1 MTAPHDTT
9 NENTGKDTRA
19 SVTIKKYANRRLYN
33 TATSSYVTLDHL
45 AIMVKEGT
53 NFNVYDAKTG
63 EDLTHTILTQIIV
76 EEESKGG
83 QNLLPINFLRQ
94 LIGFYGK
101 NMQWLVPKYLDS
113 SMQSLT
119 ENQEKL
125 RGYMQNTFGGM
136 FPFGALE
143 EASKQNMAMFEK
155 TMQMFTPFS
164 EGAKQAQHMMQT
176 TAEQQMQM
184 LQTQLVNLQ
193 RQMTELGNKNK

>member
-1 MTAPHDTT
+1 MTASQNDPPD
-9 NENTGKDTRA
+9 NKDADKA

-33 TATSSYVTLDHL
+33 TSTSSYVTLDHL
-45 AIMVKEGT
+45 AAMVKEGT

-76 EEESKGG
+76 EEESKDG

-119 ENQEKL
+119 ENQEKF
-125 RGYMQNTFGGM
+125 RSYVQNAFGGIFPFGGM
-136 FPFGALE
+136 DE
-143 EASKQNMAMFEK
+143 ISKQNVAMFEK
-155 TMQMFTPFS
+155 TMQMFAPFS
-164 EGAKQAQHMMQT
+164 EGAKQAQQMMQN

-193 RQMTELGNKNK
+193 RQMTELSNKTK

>member
-1 MTAPHDTT
+1 MTASQNDPPD
-9 NENTGKDTRA
+9 NKNADKA

-33 TATSSYVTLDHL
+33 TSTSSYVTLDHL
-45 AIMVKEGT
+45 AAMVKEGT

-76 EEESKGG
+76 EEESKDG

-119 ENQEKL
+119 ENQEKF
-125 RGYMQNTFGGM
+125 RSYVQNAFGGIFPFGGM
-136 FPFGALE
+136 DE
-143 EASKQNMAMFEK
+143 ISKQNVAMFEK

-164 EGAKQAQHMMQT
+164 EGAKQAQQMMQN
-176 TAEQQMQM
+176 TAEQQMQL

-193 RQMTELGNKNK
+193 RQMTELSNKTK

>member
-1 MTAPHDTT
+1 MTASQNDPPD
-9 NENTGKDTRA
+9 NKDADKA

-33 TATSSYVTLDHL
+33 TSTSSYVTLDHL
-45 AIMVKEGT
+45 AAMVKEGT

-76 EEESKGG
+76 EEESKDG

-119 ENQEKL
+119 ENQEKF
-125 RGYMQNTFGGM
+125 RSYVQNAFGGIFPFGGM
-136 FPFGALE
+136 DE
-143 EASKQNMAMFEK
+143 ISKQNVAMFEK

-164 EGAKQAQHMMQT
+164 EGAKQAQQMMQN
-176 TAEQQMQM
+176 TAEQQMQL

-193 RQMTELGNKNK
+193 RQMTELSNKTK